1 MKRERQLDFPGLPP
15 KLNGSYVLTI
25 GRGWVPVLHVERVE
39 DLLPGM
45 LEELRTAS
53 RRNLEQ
59 VATGDGT
66 YFVYMETTSGEPE
79 QYYVFITKRAAEE
92 IWPTH

>member
-1 MKRERQLDFPGLPP
+1 MQDKTELNFPGLPP
-15 KLNGSYVLTI
+15 TRNTPYVLTI
-25 GRGWVPVLHVERVE
+25 GRGWVPFLHVERVE

-53 RRNLEQ
+53 RKELKQ
-59 VATGDGT
+59 VVAGDGT
-66 YFVYMETTSGEPE
+66 YLVYLEAMSGEPE
-79 QYYVFITKRAAEE
+79 QYYAFITKRAAEE